1 MILYFLA
8 LCLLL
13 CFRTAYFIRVAAI
26 QWWMDQDKW
35 WLQVHYSEAR
45 RTEVHRSITHEQ
57 LVATIA
63 QLIVLDLFE
72 YDITMKFKI
81 YCSRC
86 YRTVKNIAS
95 NADVALF
102 PGENRSLKTRI
113 PLCVTYLLSSVH
125 QHRYLIWG

>member
-1 MILYFLA
+1 M
-8 LCLLL
+8 
-13 CFRTAYFIRVAAI
+13 
-26 QWWMDQDKW
+26 
-35 WLQVHYSEAR
+35 
-45 RTEVHRSITHEQ
+45 HRSITHEQ
-57 LVATIA
+57 LVPTIT

-72 YDITMKFKI
+72 YDISMKFKYI
-81 YCSRC
+81 APDAIEPL
-86 YRTVKNIAS
+86 KIAS